1 MSGNLEVLNPY
12 DGSVVAELDADTPST
27 VEVKLAQAYN
37 AFGKLR
43 DINQQKR
50 AEILNRAADIV
61 NSQSEEFAR
70 TLVLEVGKTWRE
82 ARGEVAR
89 CTNTLR
95 LSAIEAMKL
104 AGEEV
109 PFSSAGH
116 SNKQGFF
123 KRVPC
128 GVVAAI
134 TPFNFP
140 LNLAV
145 HKIGPAF
152 AAGCSAI
159 LKPASATPL
168 SGIKLVE
175 AMHEAGVPPHCLQT
189 VIGPGSTVGSA
200 LVESHVPRMVTFTG
214 SKAVGEEITRHAGL
228 KKIAA
233 ELGSNSAAVIL
244 ADADL
249 ERAAK
254 RIRLGGYALAGQVCI
269 STQRVYV
276 EDAVYDKF
284 LKLLTSEVSTLRIGN
299 PLDEST
305 ELGPMIEAKEVDRI
319 LGWIE
324 EAKSAGAEVALEG
337 KRPPSLAP
345 PLAPLTLLGPWILA
359 NVPEDAK
366 LIKQE
371 AFAPIVVVNPVRDL
385 EDAIIRVNSTDY
397 GLQAACFTSDLR
409 KAFRACDGID
419 AGGVLVNE
427 VPTFRVDLMPYG
439 GMKGSGIGR
448 EGPAYAVREM
458 TEEKLYL
465 FDLS

>member
-1 MSGNLEVLNPY
+1 MSEKLEVLNPY
-12 DGSVVAELDADTPST
+12 DASLIAELDQDTTST
-27 VEVKLAQAYN
+27 VEAKLTQAYN

-61 NSQSEEFAR
+61 NSQSAEFAR
-70 TLVLEVGKTWRE
+70 TLVLEVGKTWLE
-82 ARGEVAR
+82 ARGEAAR
-89 CTNTLR
+89 CINTLR

-109 PFSSAGH
+109 PFSAAGH

-140 LNLAV
+140 LNLVA

-159 LKPASATPL
+159 LKPASVTPL
-168 SGIKLVE
+168 SGIKLVQ
-175 AMHEAGVPPHCLQT
+175 AMHEAGVPPQALQV
-189 VIGPGSTVGSA
+189 VIGPGSTIGNA
-200 LVESHVPRMVTFTG
+200 LVRSHVPRMVTFTG
-214 SKAVGEEITRHAGL
+214 SKTVGEEITKHAGL
-228 KKIAA
+228 KKMAM
-233 ELGSNSAAVIL
+233 ELGSNSAAVIC

-249 ERAAK
+249 ERAVK
-254 RIRLGGYALAGQVCI
+254 RIRLGGYSLAGQVCI
-269 STQRVYV
+269 SVQRVYV

-284 LKLLTSEVSTLRIGN
+284 LKLLVSEVSTLKTGD
-299 PLDEST
+299 PLEEST

-319 LGWIE
+319 LGWID
-324 EAKSAGAEVALEG
+324 EAKAAGAEVILGGERSG
-337 KRPPSLAP
+337 
-345 PLAPLTLLGPWILA
+345 TLLGPWILA
-359 NVPEDAK
+359 NVSEDAK

-385 EDAIIRVNSTDY
+385 QDAIIRVNSTDY
-397 GLQAACFTSDLR
+397 GLQAACFTRDLR

-419 AGGVLVNE
+419 AGGVLINE

-439 GMKGSGIGR
+439 GMKGSGLGR

-465 FDLS
+465 FDLT

>member
-1 MSGNLEVLNPY
+1 MAEKLKVFNPY
-12 DGSVVAELDADTPST
+12 DNSVIAELDADTPST
-27 VEVKLAQAYN
+27 VEAKLAQAYN

-43 DINQQKR
+43 EINQQKR

-61 NSQSEEFAR
+61 NSQSDEFAK

-89 CTNTLR
+89 CANTLR

-109 PFSSAGH
+109 SFSAAGH

-140 LNLAV
+140 LNLVA

-152 AAGCSAI
+152 AAGCSAM

-168 SGIKLVE
+168 SGIKLVQV
-175 AMHEAGVPPHCLQT
+175 MHEAGVPPHCLQT

-214 SKAVGEEITRHAGL
+214 SKAVGEEITKHAGL
-228 KKIAA
+228 KKMAM

-244 ADADL
+244 SDADL

-276 EDAVYDKF
+276 EDAVYEKF

-319 LGWIE
+319 LSWIE
-324 EAKSAGAEVALEG
+324 EAKAAGAEVILEG
-337 KRPPSLAP
+337 ARNA
-345 PLAPLTLLGPWILA
+345 TLLGPWILT

-385 EDAIIRVNSTDY
+385 QDAIIRVNSTDY

-419 AGGVLVNE
+419 AGGVLINE
-427 VPTFRVDLMPYG
+427 APTFRVDLMPYG